1 MFCVRFL
8 LLISFFSSVFSMNQE
23 VDKFK
28 SPEGEAW
35 FLFLP
40 DHLKGMA
47 LTWEVHEEKV
57 LLVTS
62 CLKRVD
68 ITKYVKERRAYDCR
82 N

>member
-8 LLISFFSSVFSMNQE
+8 LLISFFSSVFSMNQAA
-23 VDKFK
+23 DKFK
-28 SPEGEAW
+28 SPQKEGW

-40 DHLKGMA
+40 DHLRGMA
-47 LTWEVHEEKV
+47 LTWEEYEGKV

-62 CLKRVD
+62 CLRRVD
-68 ITKYVKERRAYDCR
+68 ITKYVKEWRAHDCR